1 MTHLAVGGCCQ
12 KTVNDMK
19 HVIIT
24 GIKAFINVKYLL
36 VLAIHVGLVKN
47 TQHLLKTVVNLTTQ
61 MRYLDN
67 DTVVS
72 KAVDKWINEYG
83 VRYFSELTN
92 MAVLTEEVGE
102 MAKII
107 ARRYGEQSWKK
118 DDPRAA
124 DNGKKALGDE
134 MADVLWV
141 LLCLANQT
149 GVDLTEELRKN
160 IEKKTLRDKDRHV
173 NNEKLKLE

>member
-1 MTHLAVGGCCQ
+1 MTIEEAQ
-12 KTVNDMK
+12 
-19 HVIIT
+19 
-24 GIKAFINVKYLL
+24 
-36 VLAIHVGLVKN
+36 
-47 TQHLLKTVVNLTTQ
+47 
-61 MRYLDN
+61 
-67 DTVVS
+67 
-72 KAVDKWINEYG
+72 KAVDKWIKEYG

-149 GVDLTEELRKN
+149 GVNLTEELRKN

-173 NNEKLKLE
+173 NNEKLKQE